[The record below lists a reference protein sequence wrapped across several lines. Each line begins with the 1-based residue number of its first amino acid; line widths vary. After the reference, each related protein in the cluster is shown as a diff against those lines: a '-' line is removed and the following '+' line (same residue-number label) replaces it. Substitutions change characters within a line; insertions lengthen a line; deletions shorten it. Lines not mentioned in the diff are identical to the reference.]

1 MAERNEAQRLPRNL
15 FFPPPHPQ
23 PFSSFFNKREKGEN
37 TSSDYASLIE
47 PTWLAIFA
55 VNRIGMVGDHIP
67 GAALS
72 PLPLGEGQGEG
83 IIQVLDGQLQP
94 VAFRVEEG
102 ALVIAVAGPA
112 GAVQV
117 FDLGALEQ
125 LEARRHLVHRL
136 HAAEGKGEMG
146 QPLQRVRQVQIRR
159 KQDGGVHQL
168 QAGAPFETHEVR
180 AALLA
185 RIVVALIGLPAKQGA
200 VECLECLQ
208 ILRPDGDVMDMHGW
222 SPVT

>member
-1 MAERNEAQRLPRNL
+1 M
-15 FFPPPHPQ
+15 
-23 PFSSFFNKREKGEN
+23 
-37 TSSDYASLIE
+37 
-47 PTWLAIFA
+47 
-55 VNRIGMVGDHIP
+55 
-67 GAALS
+67 
-72 PLPLGEGQGEG
+72 
-83 IIQVLDGQLQP
+83 IQALDGQLQP

-125 LEARRHLVHRL
+125 LEAGSHLVHLL
-136 HAAEGKGEMG
+136 HAAEGEGEMG

-168 QAGAPFETHEVR
+168 QAGAPFETHEVG
-180 AALLA
+180 AELFA
-185 RIVVALIGLPAKQGA
+185 RVVIALIGLPAKKGA

-208 ILRPDGDVMDMHGW
+208 ILCPDGDVMDMHGW

>member
-1 MAERNEAQRLPRNL
+1 MPLSL
-15 FFPPPHPQ
+15 
-23 PFSSFFNKREKGEN
+23 
-37 TSSDYASLIE
+37 SDYASLIE

-83 IIQVLDGQLQP
+83 IIEALDGQLQP
-94 VAFRVEEG
+94 VSFRVEEG
-102 ALVIAVAGPA
+102 AFVIAVAGPA
-112 GAVQV
+112 RAVQV
-117 FDLGALEQ
+117 FHLGALEQ

-200 VECLECLQ
+200 VECCERLQ
-208 ILRPDGDVMDMHGW
+208 ILRPDGDVMDVRGL
-222 SPVT
+222 SSVTLCP

>member
-1 MAERNEAQRLPRNL
+1 MIPS
-15 FFPPPHPQ
+15 P
-23 PFSSFFNKREKGEN
+23 
-37 TSSDYASLIE
+37 
-47 PTWLAIFA
+47 
-55 VNRIGMVGDHIP
+55 VGR
-67 GAALS
+67 
-72 PLPLGEGQGEG
+72 GQGEG
-83 IIQVLDGQLQP
+83 RSQGLDGQLQP

-117 FDLGALEQ
+117 FHLGALEQ
-125 LEARRHLVHRL
+125 LEAGGHLVHLLR
-136 HAAEGKGEMG
+136 AAEGEGEMG
-146 QPLQRVRQVQIRR
+146 QPLQRVRQMQIRR

-168 QAGAPFETHEVR
+168 QAGTPFEAHEVR
-180 AALLA
+180 AELFA
-185 RIVVALIGLPAKQGA
+185 RVVIALIGLPAKQGA

>member
-1 MAERNEAQRLPRNL
+1 ML
-15 FFPPPHPQ
+15 FYP
-23 PFSSFFNKREKGEN
+23 
-37 TSSDYASLIE
+37 
-47 PTWLAIFA
+47 
-55 VNRIGMVGDHIP
+55 
-67 GAALS
+67 LS
-72 PLPLGEGQGEG
+72 RWGEGEG
-83 IIQVLDGQLQP
+83 SIQVLDGELQP

-117 FDLGALEQ
+117 FHLGALEQ
-125 LEARRHLVHRL
+125 LEAGGHLVHLL
-136 HAAEGKGEMG
+136 HAAEGEGDMG
-146 QPLQRVRQVQIRR
+146 QPLQRVWQVQIRR

-168 QAGAPFETHEVR
+168 QAGAPLEAHEVR
-180 AALLA
+180 AELFA
-185 RIVVALIGLPAKQGA
+185 RIVIALIGLPAKQGA